1 MKSWS
6 SAWGSVTNAYICCLV
21 LEEWRALESGW
32 KLAAMLVFHRA
43 QGEPHIRADLC
54 TPGLTGCR
62 FALVSM
68 TDRTFPPSK
77 WMRWICSPFV
87 VSFLQ
92 TRCQAASSGESA
104 FLEHH
109 LFGQARP
116 VRLFISLKLP
126 GQRAYLRNSFFQS
139 FFFLPLPTFC
149 LRENEMSIFCFLIF
163 FQESKGLLTSSLSP
177 PFLPSSRRYSSE
189 KKRTK
194 YCSCSLS

>member
-1 MKSWS
+1 MCYSILAECEGSRARLKDGS
-6 SAWGSVTNAYICCLV
+6 SASVERPRRGHASWPPGRLPLLRFASVNAADPTFLCLELTWHDLFPFGCVSSTNQIPETAGS
-21 LEEWRALESGW
+21 
-32 KLAAMLVFHRA
+32 
-43 QGEPHIRADLC
+43 GEP
-54 TPGLTGCR
+54 
-62 FALVSM
+62 VS
-68 TDRTFPPSK
+68 
-77 WMRWICSPFV
+77 
-87 VSFLQ
+87 
-92 TRCQAASSGESA
+92 
-104 FLEHH
+104 LEHH

-116 VRLFISLKLP
+116 VRRFISLKLP
-126 GQRAYLRNSFFQS
+126 GQRAFLRNSFFQR

>member
-1 MKSWS
+1 
-6 SAWGSVTNAYICCLV
+6 
-21 LEEWRALESGW
+21 
-32 KLAAMLVFHRA
+32 MLPV
-43 QGEPHIRADLC
+43 
-54 TPGLTGCR
+54 LTGCR
-62 FALVSM
+62 LASVSM
-68 TDRTFPPSK
+68 TDQTFP
-77 WMRWICSPFV
+77 CSEWTRHDLFPFGC
-87 VSFLQ
+87 VSSANKIPE
-92 TRCQAASSGESA
+92 AASSGEPD

-109 LFGQARP
+109 LFGQAKP

-139 FFFLPLPTFC
+139 FFFFFLPLPTFC